1 MTHKDKER
9 KERQLWLK
17 AFGAHLKKMRI
28 GKGLSG
34 AEFARLLFIDQPN
47 LTRLEKG
54 RVNPSVYLIKKI
66 CDVLRIDMD
75 EFFKQ
80 FNEKQS

>member
-1 MTHKDKER
+1 MTLKEKER
-9 KERQLWLK
+9 KEKQLWLK
-17 AFGAHLKKMRI
+17 AFGAHLKKMRV

-54 RVNPSVYLIKKI
+54 RVNPSIYLIKKM
-66 CDVLRIDMD
+66 CDGLDISMS
-75 EFFKQ
+75 EFFSNMNKQ
-80 FNEKQS
+80 